1 VRVLFPAQAWAHVA
15 KTTARRV
22 MAEPMAT
29 EVVIMLAAEMLAVEK
44 LLNEMM
50 MARGVAEGEVG
61 WRDEQ

>member
-1 VRVLFPAQAWAHVA
+1 
-15 KTTARRV
+15 